1 MYTAYIATP
10 NELFDNLSVSVMING
25 MLSDRWINKAYIVFT
40 RVLFPPTTR
49 TLNKGANTSILS
61 SFQLLLIKV

>member
-1 MYTAYIATP
+1 MYTSYIATP
-10 NELFDNLSVSVMING
+10 NELFDNLSVIVING
-25 MLSDRWINKAYIVFT
+25 ILSNRWINKAYIVFT

-61 SFQLLLIKV
+61 SFRLLLIKV